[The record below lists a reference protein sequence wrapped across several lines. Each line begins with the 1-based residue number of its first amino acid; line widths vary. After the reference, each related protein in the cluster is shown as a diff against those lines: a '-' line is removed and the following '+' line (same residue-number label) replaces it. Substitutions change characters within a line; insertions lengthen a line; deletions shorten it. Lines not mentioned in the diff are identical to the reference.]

1 MRKERSVFT
10 GVDMG
15 WWKDGV
21 LAGVL
26 RCGVLG
32 LIVVCQFVLW
42 MLWWL
47 QQYDVLRLEGW
58 LDTDMEIDLE

>member
-1 MRKERSVFT
+1 
-10 GVDMG
+10 MG